1 MINQALLIKM
11 TRCNGSIAP
20 LLGFC
25 KKPNKRTLPIFSM
38 LTKWVDGFKQYKMTP
53 LLNGF
58 YLNFFRRYLW
68 PLGEGGNRK
77 MSTLEGKKKKIGEP
91 LERCLPPHLPLLWIL
106 ICVQEMGI
114 NCWSI
119 MELPL
124 PIKCHSRSWSGRLR
138 VCLTKN
144 KREKC
149 ENYFGTWTV
158 LLH

>member
-1 MINQALLIKM
+1 M
-11 TRCNGSIAP
+11 AP
-20 LLGFC
+20 LLPCWVFVKNQTKELC
-25 KKPNKRTLPIFSM
+25 QYSACWLNELMVSNN
-38 LTKWVDGFKQYKMTP
+38 TKWHPYSMD
-53 LLNGF
+53 
-58 YLNFFRRYLW
+58 
-68 PLGEGGNRK
+68 
-77 MSTLEGKKKKIGEP
+77 STLIFFAGISDPLEKEAIEKCSPWRAKKKIGEP
-91 LERCLPPHLPLLWIL
+91 LEHCLPPHLPLLWIL